1 MVRDQTYHAR
11 VAAMSLA
18 HGAALA
24 KLLRAHGREDHA
36 RNVEAALIAF
46 QQIVTMEVGQPVLNE
61 AMNWVDTKVGIEDR
75 PMSKE
80 VPRH

>member
-24 KLLRAHGREDHA
+24 KLLRAHGCDEHA
-36 RNVEAALIAF
+36 KNVEAALIAF
-46 QQIVTMEVGQPVLNE
+46 QQIVTVEVGQPILNE
-61 AMNWVDTKVGIEDR
+61 ALNWVNTKVGMEDGPIESDQ
-75 PMSKE
+75 
-80 VPRH
+80 PRH

>member
-24 KLLRAHGREDHA
+24 KLLRAHGCDEHA

-46 QQIVTMEVGQPVLNE
+46 QQIVTVEVGQPILNE
-61 AMNWVDTKVGIEDR
+61 AMTWVNTKVGMEDR
-75 PMSKE
+75 PIESE
-80 VPRH
+80 FPRH